1 MKHTVAE
8 SAQEGRTP
16 PLAAPHRHGV
26 ARNLAL
32 GLLTAAPLLVTWLV
46 LDFLA
51 SHLARLGAPWV
62 AAMAAGLRP
71 LSPEVAGILDAPV
84 FRFILALCLALAA
97 LYGLGL
103 AASRVLGRRA
113 IAAFEAL
120 VARIPLVESIYG
132 ATRKF
137 LHMVREKP
145 AGVQRVVLIEFPHPG
160 MKAVGFVTRIL
171 KDASTGE
178 ELASVYVPTTPN
190 PTSGYIEIVPLAR
203 VVSTDWTMDE
213 AMSFII
219 TGGTSAPE
227 RIHYSVSAAPLADE
241 STDQP

>member
-1 MKHTVAE
+1 MI
-8 SAQEGRTP
+8 TP
-16 PLAAPHRHGV
+16 APRRHPV

-51 SHLARLGAPWV
+51 SHLARAGEPWV

-71 LSPEVAGILDAPV
+71 WSPEAAAVLETPV
-84 FRFILALCLALAA
+84 FRFILALALALAA

-103 AASRVLGRRA
+103 ATRRVVGRRA

-171 KDASTGE
+171 KDAITGE
-178 ELASVYVPTTPN
+178 ELAAVYVPTTPN

-213 AMSFII
+213 AMSFVI

-227 RIHYSVSAAPLADE
+227 RIHYSVSARSPGDALSGKPE
-241 STDQP
+241 